1 MYFLFVLDGKEPR
14 WIVTTEDCIIMEQGS
29 LHFDHRATQEAIR
42 DCHTIVAFENT
53 PIPKS
58 LDGKVLRLPTPTPT
72 PSHPEDD
79 MLLAL
84 LENMRNQTTK
94 QEAPVKKLTNEQLQ
108 VVRAPPDINI
118 VVKACAGSGKTTT
131 TIHRIKYLIRKCGIS
146 PDAIILMTF
155 TRDAAANMTKR
166 LESLLGPVPTLVAGT
181 IDSIAF
187 RFLRSHSMTFDAEA
201 AENLNIAEFGGE
213 FLAFLRRAPPSFFEP
228 FRYLFVDELQD
239 INKVQYAIM
248 RQFYKHGVHI
258 FGVGDPSQNIYAFRG
273 SNNKYI
279 NEFERRFSPATTYY
293 HSINFRS
300 QRSIVEFATHASDI
314 PMQAAPNHLQTFHS
328 QPLPQVWYFGDLIAQ
343 AAAIQK
349 IYGKCQNTS
358 HSMAILSPTN
368 EAINQ
373 VKTHITAAIHMST
386 IHKAKGLE
394 WDVVILINMS
404 DDALPMQKNKE
415 AIDEGRRLF
424 YVAVTR
430 AKHTLYIFHTRPEV
444 TRYIRRIPPVKY
456 VAKAQ

>member
-1 MYFLFVLDGKEPR
+1 MTFDTEAAQVKEPR
-14 WIVTTEDCIIMEQGS
+14 D
-29 LHFDHRATQEAIR
+29 
-42 DCHTIVAFENT
+42 
-53 PIPKS
+53 
-58 LDGKVLRLPTPTPT
+58 
-72 PSHPEDD
+72 
-79 MLLAL
+79 
-84 LENMRNQTTK
+84 
-94 QEAPVKKLTNEQLQ
+94 
-108 VVRAPPDINI
+108 
-118 VVKACAGSGKTTT
+118 
-131 TIHRIKYLIRKCGIS
+131 
-146 PDAIILMTF
+146 
-155 TRDAAANMTKR
+155 
-166 LESLLGPVPTLVAGT
+166 
-181 IDSIAF
+181 
-187 RFLRSHSMTFDAEA
+187 
-201 AENLNIAEFGGE
+201 IAEFGSE
-213 FLAFLRRAPPSFFEP
+213 FLAFLRRTPPSFFEP

-248 RQFYKHGVHI
+248 RVFYKHGVHI

-300 QRSIVEFATHASDI
+300 QRPIVEFATHASDI
-314 PMQAAPNHLQTFHS
+314 PMQAMALSKQKAA
-328 QPLPQVWYFGDLIAQ
+328 PLPHICYYGDLAAQ
-343 AAAIQK
+343 ASAITK
-349 IYGKCQNTS
+349 IYDKCQNTG

-368 EAINQ
+368 EPINQ
-373 VKTHITAAIHMST
+373 VKTHIADISAEIHMST

-444 TRYIRRIPPVKY
+444 TRYIRHIPPVKY
-456 VAKAQ
+456 VAKGR

>member
-14 WIVTTEDCIIMEQGS
+14 WIVTTEDYVIIEQGS
-29 LHFDHRATQEAIR
+29 LDFDHRSTQAALQE
-42 DCHTIVAFENT
+42 CHTIVAFET
-53 PIPKS
+53 TS
-58 LDGKVLRLPTPTPT
+58 LPRCEKLTVLRLPTPSAP
-72 PSHPEDD
+72 PQDD
-79 MLLAL
+79 MLIAL
-84 LENMRNQTTK
+84 LENLRNHTTK
-94 QEAPVKKLTNEQLQ
+94 QEAPKKLTNEQLQ
-108 VVRAPPDINI
+108 VVKAPLDINI

-131 TIHRIKYLIRKCGIS
+131 TIHRIKHLVRCGVS

-166 LESLLGPVPTLVAGT
+166 LESLLGPMPTLVTGT

-187 RFLRSHSMTFDAEA
+187 RFLRSHSMAFDAEA
-201 AENLNIAEFGGE
+201 ALVKEPRDIAEFGSE
-213 FLAFLRRAPPSFFEP
+213 FLAFLRRAPSSFFES

-239 INKVQYAIM
+239 INNVQYAIM
-248 RQFYKHGVHI
+248 RQFYKHGVYI

-279 NEFERRFSPATTYY
+279 NEFEGRFSPAKCYY

-314 PMQAAPNHLQTFHS
+314 PMQAAPLQTSHPS
-328 QPLPQVWYFGDLIAQ
+328 PLPQVRYFGDLDAQ
-343 AAAIQK
+343 TSAIK
-349 IYGKCQNTS
+349 KVYAKCQKFN

-373 VKTHITAAIHMST
+373 VKTHIAGAIHMST

-394 WDVVILINMS
+394 WDVVILVNMS

-430 AKHTLYIFHTRPEV
+430 AKHSLYIFHTRPEV

-456 VAKAQ
+456 VQSIK

>member
-1 MYFLFVLDGKEPR
+1 MYFLFVLDGGKEPR
-14 WIVTTEDCIIMEQGS
+14 WIVTTEDGIIIEQGF
-29 LHFDHRATQEAIR
+29 LDFDHRATQEAIR
-42 DCHTIVAFENT
+42 DCHTVVTFENT
-53 PIPKS
+53 PVPES
-58 LDGKVLRLPTPTPT
+58 LGKVIHLPLPLPT
-72 PSHPEDD
+72 SNLEDD
-79 MLLAL
+79 MLLTL
-84 LENMRNQTTK
+84 LESMRNRTK
-94 QEAPVKKLTNEQLQ
+94 QATPKKLTNEQLQ

-131 TIHRIKYLIRKCGIS
+131 TIHRIKHLIRCGVS

-201 AENLNIAEFGGE
+201 ADVAEFGSE
-213 FLAFLRRAPPSFFEP
+213 FLDFLRRSPPSFFEP

-248 RQFYKHGVHI
+248 RMFYKHGVHI
-258 FGVGDPSQNIYAFRG
+258 FGVGDPSQNIYSFRG

-314 PMQAAPNHLQTFHS
+314 PMQAMALTKQKAT
-328 QPLPQVWYFGDLIAQ
+328 PLPQICYYGDLIAQ
-343 AAAIQK
+343 ASAIQK
-349 IYGKCQNTS
+349 IYGKCQKAS

-373 VKTHITAAIHMST
+373 VKTHITDISAAIHMST

-444 TRYIRRIPPVKY
+444 TRYIKRIPPVKY
-456 VAKAQ
+456 VAKGVLPFHV

>member
-1 MYFLFVLDGKEPR
+1 MHFLFVLDGNEPR
-14 WIVTTEDCIIMEQGS
+14 WIVTTEDCTIIEQGS
-29 LHFDHRATQEAIR
+29 LHFDHRSTQAAIQE
-42 DCHTIVAFENT
+42 CHTIVTFENT
-53 PIPKS
+53 PVPES
-58 LDGKVLRLPTPTPT
+58 LDGKGSHKVMRLPTSSSPPQ
-72 PSHPEDD
+72 DD
-79 MLLAL
+79 MLLVL
-84 LENMRNQTTK
+84 LENLRHHLTK
-94 QEAPVKKLTNEQLQ
+94 QEAPKKLTNEQLQ
-108 VVRAPPDINI
+108 VVRAPIDINI

-131 TIHRIKYLIRKCGIS
+131 TIHRIKHLIRKCGIS

-166 LESLLGPVPTLVAGT
+166 LESLLGPVPTLVVGT
-181 IDSIAF
+181 IDSIAL
-187 RFLRSHSMTFDAEA
+187 RFLRSHSMSFDTEAED
-201 AENLNIAEFGGE
+201 LDIAEFGHE

-239 INKVQYAIM
+239 INNVQYAIM

-258 FGVGDPSQNIYAFRG
+258 FGVGDPSQNIYTFRG

-314 PMQAAPNHLQTFHS
+314 PMQAAPTSHP
-328 QPLPQVWYFGDLIAQ
+328 QPLPQIWYFGDLIAQ

-349 IYGKCQNTS
+349 IYGKCQKTN

-373 VKTHITAAIHMST
+373 VKTHIAADTSAAIHMST

-404 DDALPMQKNKE
+404 DDFIPMKKNKE

-444 TRYIRRIPPVKY
+444 TRYIKHIPPMKY
-456 VAKAQ
+456 VAMR